1 MREYDTLLAKGAIS
15 YSRMVELL
23 NEKVQK
29 YAKQKAWEAW
39 KYLSERHSNGYPT
52 NLQYNIECERKQF
65 ESWWEENK

>member
-39 KYLSERHSNGYPT
+39 FDVWKQTWLGTFGSSTFDRVKSE
-52 NLQYNIECERKQF
+52 F
-65 ESWWEENK
+65 ETWWEANK